1 MLYQNQ
7 SSLKQVMEI
16 NSNKMIEDNATL
28 HKVEKIPFVAH
39 LAEPKAEIINFTAN
53 VGEISRVQL
62 RIENEKN
69 KNRSMME
76 NKADEYKDTQ
86 LLLYNNKSREFSVV
100 LLKDEG
106 IVEISYHAK

>member
-1 MLYQNQ
+1 
-7 SSLKQVMEI
+7 
-16 NSNKMIEDNATL
+16 
-28 HKVEKIPFVAH
+28 
-39 LAEPKAEIINFTAN
+39 
-53 VGEISRVQL
+53 
-62 RIENEKN
+62 
-69 KNRSMME
+69 MME